1 MSHTKLGELPMSS
14 VRLAALAAVMGCA
27 TLWAAAANAQVFRV
41 VGPDGKVTFTDRPPP
56 DANAKPAPVVALPGG
71 GGSAN
76 AALPLALRTAT
87 GRFPVTLYTAA
98 DCAPCG
104 SARTYLQSRGVPFTE
119 RTVTSNEDIQALQRL
134 AGAASV
140 PFATIGGQHVRGFSD
155 AEWGQYLDAAGYPK
169 VSQLPSGWRNPE
181 PRPMVVVQA
190 PALAAEP
197 QQAQQGQP
205 AQSTAAPRAPSDRSP
220 SNPAGIRF

>member
-1 MSHTKLGELPMSS
+1 MSS

-56 DANAKPAPVVALPGG
+56 DANAKPAPTVALPGG
-71 GGSAN
+71 GGSAT
-76 AALPLALRTAT
+76 AALPLDLRTAT
-87 GRFPVTLYTAA
+87 GRFPVTLYTSS

-104 SARTYLQSRGVPFTE
+104 SARTFLQGRGVPFTE

-134 AGAASV
+134 AGQATV

-169 VSQLPSGWRNPE
+169 VSKLPANWRNPE
-181 PRPMVVVQA
+181 PRPLVVVQA
-190 PALAAEP
+190 PAVPAESP
-197 QQAQQGQP
+197 QAQQGTPAQP
-205 AQSTAAPRAPSDRSP
+205 AQNTAAPRAPSDRSP
-220 SNPAGIRF
+220 ANPAGIRF